1 VAVKWQKKGVMDGRA
16 MPVILDG
23 RIYFIDDGAKVYAFD
38 KESGDP
44 IGKPQKLLGT
54 IVRGSP
60 LVADG
65 KLYVCSTGGWHV
77 LAPTADGMKFVNR
90 MRLPEADEVTASPIA
105 WNGRIYLTTGERLI
119 CIGKAD
125 ATADEAAVE
134 TVAARVAAATS
145 GKPGEPATVQIVPAE
160 AQIAAGGSVK
170 LRARLFDA
178 AGRFVKESPAEFTAT
193 VGTVAADGTFAAP
206 AGKHAAAI
214 VTAKVGKLAG
224 RARIRSM
231 PPLPWTFDF
240 EEIALEKDAKTG
252 VVKGEPPLPWI
263 GMRYRYVVREV
274 DGSKV
279 LVKITTI
286 PKGTRS
292 QGWMGPIELHDYS
305 IRADFRAAESG
316 VGKPADPATATGA
329 DAAKTAGSETPWS
342 CGSDPSALA
351 DHAWIADNSDE
362 TTHAVGT
369 KAPNAW
375 GIHDMHGNVG
385 EWVVDQLVAG
395 GYARQA
401 GLPQPVPEAT
411 AIQWPTKLQQRVVR
425 GGSYYDEPDRC
436 RSAARRGSEDVA
448 WKDVDPNLPK
458 SPWWYTEDPALGVG
472 MRVVRPF
479 TTPDKPTQLKWWEP
493 DIESIRLD
501 AQDRLLQGRGA
512 RAIVDPQLPAD
523 AKAKGIGN

>member
-1 VAVKWQKKGVMDGRA
+1 MSEGRTPPTPAPHGLLLAIVFLLLTGLIPVVAGSAVTAVADD
-16 MPVILDG
+16 MPGFVPGDEKPNVEGPVVQVSGGWMVPYAETLPGGDVTF
-23 RIYFIDDGAKVYAFD
+23 RMVPVPGATYRMGSPD
-38 KESGDP
+38 SESGRSDDEGP
-44 IGKPQKLLGT
+44 QFEVAIEPFWIG
-54 IVRGSP
+54 V
-60 LVADG
+60 
-65 KLYVCSTGGWHV
+65 H
-77 LAPTADGMKFVNR
+77 
-90 MRLPEADEVTASPIA
+90 EVS
-105 WNGRIYLTTGERLI
+105 WGEYKGFMAACDLF
-119 CIGKAD
+119 K
-125 ATADEAAVE
+125 AVE
-134 TVAARVAAATS
+134 S
-145 GKPGEPATVQIVPAE
+145 
-160 AQIAAGGSVK
+160 
-170 LRARLFDA
+170 
-178 AGRFVKESPAEFTAT
+178 
-193 VGTVAADGTFAAP
+193 
-206 AGKHAAAI
+206 
-214 VTAKVGKLAG
+214 
-224 RARIRSM
+224 ARIR
-231 PPLPWTFDF
+231 P
-240 EEIALEKDAKTG
+240 G
-252 VVKGEPPLPWI
+252 V
-263 GMRYRYVVREV
+263 
-274 DGSKV
+274 
-279 LVKITTI
+279 T
-286 PKGTRS
+286 
-292 QGWMGPIELHDYS
+292 
-305 IRADFRAAESG
+305 ADNL
-316 VGKPADPATATGA
+316 A
-329 DAAKTAGSETPWS
+329 DAVTAPSNLYDPTTTFTHGEEPELPASTMTQYAARQYTKWISLLTTRFYRLPSESEWEYACRAGSETPWS